1 MACSNCYNGCTE
13 ITSDKCVRYTG
24 IDVPELGIENGDSLL
39 VVEQSLIEFLTSA
52 ITGVGIKLAIDPEI
66 ICEVVNKYLPV
77 CAECDDL
84 NALDLFKAL
93 IQAACDLQVQIDV
106 IVAQLVTLEGSYDVD
121 CLEGFTSESGTHDI
135 LQATITKLCQVD
147 TDLVAL
153 AVDLDTNYVKLSEL
167 DALIQAYLDSI
178 SPITQQN
185 AKMVPF
191 TVLEYYG
198 PLTNFDGSGAGISGL
213 GWNKIYLCNGSNGTP
228 DKRGRIA
235 VGVTTG
241 VPGGAM
247 SPVVDPAVPGN
258 PTYSLYSVNG
268 TNNVTLT
275 TAQIPAHTHTTTSLP
290 VDHTHFM
297 YSTEVNNTAGQQV
310 NATDNV
316 ARARTISGQELDY
329 EIMKSSTIPT
339 LGKSGSASITAN
351 VTVNNAGGG
360 QAHTNIP
367 PVLATNY
374 IIYIP

>member
-1 MACSNCYNGCTE
+1 MSCSNCYNGCTE
-13 ITSDKCVRYTG
+13 IVSDKCVKYTG
-24 IDVPELGIENGDSLL
+24 VDVPALGIEKGDPLS

-52 ITGVGIKLAIDPEI
+52 LDGTGIILTIDPEI

-77 CAECDDL
+77 CAECTTL

-93 IQAACDLQVQIDV
+93 IQAACDLQEQVDV
-106 IVAQLVTLEGSYDVD
+106 IVAQLAALEGDYDVE
-121 CLEGFTSESGTHDI
+121 CLEGVTAGSGTHDI
-135 LQATITKLCQVD
+135 LQATITKLCEVD
-147 TDLVAL
+147 ADLAAL
-153 AVDLDTNYVKLSEL
+153 AIDVDTNYVKLADL

-178 SPITQQN
+178 SPIDQQYL
-185 AKMVPF
+185 KMIPYTAV
-191 TVLEYYG
+191 EYYG
-198 PLTNFDGSGAGISGL
+198 PLSNFDGSGAGIAGL
-213 GWNKIYLCNGSNGTP
+213 GWDNIYLCNGSNGTP
-228 DKRGRIA
+228 DKRGRIG

-275 TAQIPAHTHTTTSLP
+275 TPQIPAHTHTTTSLP

-297 YSTEVNNTAGQQV
+297 FGANPNNAEGQIVTA
-310 NATDNV
+310 ADNV
-316 ARARTISGQELDY
+316 ARARAISGQELDY
-329 EIMKSSTIPT
+329 EMMRTALPST
-339 LGKSGSASITAN
+339 LGKTSSASITAN
-351 VTVNNAGGG
+351 VSVNNAGGG

-374 IIYIP
+374 IIYLP